1 MSERIFE
8 GYWLGRFRRL
18 GKRYLQEAA
27 TWSDSLKI
35 PERLALSSN
44 EGEIFLQFLAGYLAL
59 KGNADDRYSSKA
71 WLNSPI
77 INDMPLIGPLLRLRE
92 LRVGSV
98 DFVGKKLQQF
108 AEEQATEEEVGGP
121 KLGMIRGGA
130 NIISTMITDGKDTDP
145 ILKWNRLDG
154 AIETLIYQRLDL
166 ISEGE

>member
-1 MSERIFE
+1 M
-8 GYWLGRFRRL
+8 
-18 GKRYLQEAA
+18 
-27 TWSDSLKI
+27 
-35 PERLALSSN
+35 
-44 EGEIFLQFLAGYLAL
+44 QFLAGYLAL
-59 KGNADDRYSSKA
+59 KGNSDDRYWSKA
-71 WLNSPI
+71 RLNSPL
-77 INDMPLIGPLLRLRE
+77 NDMPLIGFFLGFRE

-108 AEEQATEEEVGGP
+108 AEEQATKEKVGGP

-154 AIETLIYQRLDL
+154 AIETLMYQHLDL